1 MSPARP
7 SSAAAAKTQSG
18 CTRINKAMHAVASVI
33 AAATQLKSAMLAITV
48 AITVALAAVSPIVTG
63 MRPQLSAP
71 CQAAPVKRYEAWPT
85 AKASSEVGPHIA
97 SVAATAPAIP
107 ATW

>member
-1 MSPARP
+1 M
-7 SSAAAAKTQSG
+7 
-18 CTRINKAMHAVASVI
+18 NKAMHAVASVI
-33 AAATQLKSAMLAITV
+33 AVATQLKSAAL

-63 MRPQLSAP
+63 MRPRLSAP
-71 CQAAPVKRYEAWPT
+71 CQAAPVKRSEARPT

-97 SVAATAPAIP
+97 SVATTAPAIP